1 MFWIPNLPLQS
12 DISLICHYISKMLPL
27 FATLVS
33 YVRFCSSKCSK
44 NTQITIVF
52 FFFHSSL
59 PICASRLASH
69 LLSSTQSPG
78 ASLSALGST
87 SHSCVGAVTS
97 SRSSARAAAAPW
109 EEQEE
114 LGDDAMGSR
123 RNQGAK
129 AGLLSG
135 AFGYFHDLALRLASK
150 LSSALRAI
158 HSNNDTEFKNSSFTT
173 FLYWVGY

>member
-1 MFWIPNLPLQS
+1 MFQKYPNYHRLLLLSLFSPNLRLEVGK
-12 DISLICHYISKMLPL
+12 SL
-27 FATLVS
+27 A
-33 YVRFCSSKCSK
+33 
-44 NTQITIVF
+44 
-52 FFFHSSL
+52 
-59 PICASRLASH
+59 
-69 LLSSTQSPG
+69 LLHAVTQSPG

-173 FLYWVGY
+173 FLY